1 MRRCLRP
8 PRSALRI
15 AVCRLSAPALVL
27 CAGLMLASSAARA
40 ETRVALVI
48 GNSGYAAVPRLP
60 NPSRDAA
67 AVAEA
72 LRGVGFRTV
81 TLAPDLSRAGLIAAL
96 NAFSA
101 QAEQADW
108 ALVYFAGHGIEVG
121 GINYLVPV
129 DARLKSDRDIGDEA
143 VPLDRVPEAIDAA
156 RKLRLVILDACRD
169 NPFLGSMRRTLASR
183 SVGQGLARVEP
194 EGGTLIAFAAKHG
207 QTALDGEGERGPFVE
222 ALVRRVATPGLE
234 INKLFRLVHDDVLAA
249 TGRRQEPYVYG
260 SLPGE
265 DFFFRS
271 AASATA
277 QDAAPPPT
285 SRPSPVAAQPP
296 AQVAA
301 LPPVQALRPPA
312 QPSTPDR
319 NLPVNAPL
327 VSFSRSNQGW
337 HASVSLPEPAI
348 ALSWRMGE
356 GRPFQE
362 TGFLDVID
370 QRTGRRMP
378 NPAFPL
384 DADTA
389 PGLLQVRY
397 VDAAGTVVGPFPV
410 PFEPRSA
417 LRQEQRRTI
426 EMVAGSWLSFR
437 DFNGVMLYYTALVSY
452 RCAIK
457 ELRIGLDRA
466 EPDRVVTLPPC
477 DESNPFAIPGDFLP
491 YLKAPA
497 GTRSASAQV
506 VYTDGTVSPVKL
518 FRR

>member
-1 MRRCLRP
+1 M
-8 PRSALRI
+8 
-15 AVCRLSAPALVL
+15 
-27 CAGLMLASSAARA
+27 
-40 ETRVALVI
+40 
-48 GNSGYAAVPRLP
+48 
-60 NPSRDAA
+60 RDAA
-67 AVAEA
+67 SIAET
-72 LRGVGFRTV
+72 LRQTGFQTV
-81 TLAPDLSRAGLIAAL
+81 TLAPDLSRSALIAAL
-96 NAFSA
+96 NAFSE
-101 QAEQADW
+101 QAERADW

-121 GINYLVPV
+121 GVNYLVPV

-143 VPLDRVPEAIDAA
+143 VPLDRVLEAIDGAH
-156 RKLRLVILDACRD
+156 KLRLVILDACRD

-207 QTALDGEGERGPFVE
+207 QTALDGEGEHGPFVQ
-222 ALVRRVATPGLE
+222 ALMRRVATPGLE

-265 DFFFRS
+265 DFFFKTFASTS
-271 AASATA
+271 AS
-277 QDAAPPPT
+277 DPAPPP
-285 SRPSPVAAQPP
+285 PSSMPPVTVQRP
-296 AQVAA
+296 AQVTA
-301 LPPVQALRPPA
+301 LPPIQVSRPTA
-312 QPSTPDR
+312 QPSAPDR
-319 NLPVNAPL
+319 NAPVNAPL
-327 VSFSRSNQGW
+327 LSFSRSNQGW

-348 ALSWRMGE
+348 ALSWRLGE
-356 GRPFQE
+356 SGPYQE

-378 NPAFPL
+378 NPAFSL

-389 PGLLQVRY
+389 PGMLQVRY
-397 VDAAGTVVGPFPV
+397 VDAAGVGVGPFPI

-426 EMVAGSWLSFR
+426 EMVTGSWLSFR
-437 DFNGVMLYYTALVSY
+437 DFNGVLLYYTALVSY

-457 ELRIGLDRA
+457 ELRIGLDCA
-466 EPDRVVTLPPC
+466 EPDRVVALPPC
-477 DESNPFAIPGDFLP
+477 DETNPFAIPGDFTP

-497 GTRSASAQV
+497 GTRSASAQI
-506 VYTDGTVSPVKL
+506 VYTDGTTSPVKL